1 MAKSVNDKV
10 HDAVAMRT
18 VEVTRAANG
27 EAAEIVRGIM
37 ADADDRILARLAVID
52 DPSRMTPKQIAL
64 LEEKVK
70 NALSAQER
78 KMRRRLKGYVNEI
91 SAVELEAMV
100 ELMDRVLDPTGVKTR
115 TPTANAAAAKARREP
130 IGGVK
135 MNQSI
140 RRFFEADRRRVID
153 TLRSGI
159 AAGSTTQQIARSIVG
174 SPGRRNLDGVR
185 QVSRR
190 GLATMVQTISTHA
203 GGQGREAFAAAN
215 TDIISE
221 ERWVSTLDADT
232 CPVCGALDGRI
243 FPVGQ
248 GPQPPA
254 HPNCL
259 PGDALVSAKGITASS
274 ERWYDGYL
282 VVISTAG
289 GKEISC
295 TPNHP
300 ILTPTGWV
308 EADLFY
314 VGSDIVCSRGD
325 QWMSPGLDVD
335 HQDMPARI
343 EDVAKAL
350 GGASEVFATPVP
362 TTAEDFHGDGMD
374 AQIAVIR
381 TNGSLGH
388 DLQASLF
395 EHLQELPLCSI
406 HAAGFLDAKRAF
418 DEILLSAGAAPDS
431 LMRMTDLERALLF
444 GHASPFDGLGL
455 AMTSQRDVAL
465 DQEFSDG
472 IAGYAMPEPEAL
484 RRVAGEVSTDQ
495 VVSVRRTPFR
505 GHVYN
510 LQTVSGYFLANGVPT
525 HNCRCARM
533 PIIPGLRA
541 LNVKDKG
548 ILPATVRDSFDGKS
562 PKVLT
567 YPEWLKGQSVTLQKD
582 VLGPTRF
589 ALWRTGE
596 IQLKGF
602 VNDRGTTRTL
612 KELRS
617 RVPKVFEM
625 AGIDPKKK
633 F

>member
-1 MAKSVNDKV
+1 MAKSVNTKI
-10 HDAVAMRT
+10 HDAVAMRI

-64 LEEKVK
+64 LEEKIK

-78 KMRRRLKGYVNEI
+78 KMRRRLKGYVNEV
-91 SAVELEAMV
+91 SAIELEAMV

-135 MNQSI
+135 MSQSI

-159 AAGSTTQQIARSIVG
+159 TAGATTQQIARSIVG

-190 GLATMVQTISTHA
+190 GLATMIQTISTHA

-215 TDIISE
+215 TDIITE

-254 HPNCL
+254 HPNC
-259 PGDALVSAKGITASS
+259 
-274 ERWYDGYL
+274 
-282 VVISTAG
+282 
-289 GKEISC
+289 
-295 TPNHP
+295 
-300 ILTPTGWV
+300 
-308 EADLFY
+308 
-314 VGSDIVCSRGD
+314 
-325 QWMSPGLDVD
+325 
-335 HQDMPARI
+335 
-343 EDVAKAL
+343 
-350 GGASEVFATPVP
+350 
-362 TTAEDFHGDGMD
+362 
-374 AQIAVIR
+374 
-381 TNGSLGH
+381 
-388 DLQASLF
+388 
-395 EHLQELPLCSI
+395 
-406 HAAGFLDAKRAF
+406 
-418 DEILLSAGAAPDS
+418 
-431 LMRMTDLERALLF
+431 
-444 GHASPFDGLGL
+444 
-455 AMTSQRDVAL
+455 
-465 DQEFSDG
+465 
-472 IAGYAMPEPEAL
+472 
-484 RRVAGEVSTDQ
+484 
-495 VVSVRRTPFR
+495 
-505 GHVYN
+505 
-510 LQTVSGYFLANGVPT
+510 
-525 HNCRCARM
+525 RCARM

-541 LNVKDKG
+541 LKVKDKG

-617 RVPKVFEM
+617 RIPKVFEM